1 MRTLRTLLFALSL
14 GALSL
19 GAISTNAYAQQ
30 DAALTEAQARFKEG
44 LDLADAN
51 NHEASRIKFQQAWAV
66 YKSPA
71 VLYNLARSEQLTGH
85 DIEAFEHFR
94 EFLKSPPDP
103 KVTEAHKK
111 KAQENVDE
119 LGKKLGQVDV
129 QAPPNARVTVDGKV
143 AADAARE
150 PVPVMPGRHVIE
162 ATLEGRIKSVT
173 VECAAGNIAKA
184 RIEFETTGAG
194 GGAGGGGGGSIT
206 EPPPAGGDEHASSAR
221 YVVPAIIGVAGLAS
235 LGVGIGFGIASQS
248 AKDEED
254 ALRKPGTCAVTT
266 SPECRA
272 LDDKI
277 SDTTSKGTISTI
289 GYVGGG
295 VLLAAA
301 VVTYIVW
308 PSSKKSASG
317 ITFTPVASANGGMLH
332 LGGSFQ

>member
-1 MRTLRTLLFALSL
+1 MRTFRTLLFALSL
-14 GALSL
+14 TTIPA
-19 GAISTNAYAQQ
+19 AAFAQQ
-30 DAALTEAQARFKEG
+30 DVALTEAQARFKEG

-51 NHEASRIKFQQAWAV
+51 NHEAARLKFQQAYAV

-94 EFLKSPPDP
+94 EFLKAPPDP

-119 LGKKLGQVDV
+119 LTKKLGQVDV
-129 QAPPNARVTVDGKV
+129 QAPPNARITVDGRI
-143 AADAARE
+143 APEAARD
-150 PVPVMPGRHVIE
+150 PVPVAPGRHVVE
-162 ATLEGRIKSVT
+162 ATLEGRIKSIT
-173 VECAAGNIAKA
+173 VECTAGNITKAK
-184 RIEFETTGAG
+184 IEFEGTTAG
-194 GGAGGGGGGSIT
+194 SGGGSGIT
-206 EPPPAGGDEHASSAR
+206 EPPPSGIDDDRSSSAR
-221 YVVPAIIGVAGLAS
+221 YVVPAILGVAGLAS
-235 LGVGIGFGIASQS
+235 LGIGMGFGLASQA

-254 ALRKPGTCAVTT
+254 SLRKPGVCNDRT
-266 SPECRA
+266 SGDCQTLQA
-272 LDDKI
+272 KSDDV
-277 SDTTSKGTISTI
+277 TSKGTISTI

-317 ITFTPVASANGGMLH
+317 ITVTPVASANGGMLH

>member
-1 MRTLRTLLFALSL
+1 MRTLRTLLFAVSLST
-14 GALSL
+14 
-19 GAISTNAYAQQ
+19 ISMTAYAQQ
-30 DAALTEAQARFKEG
+30 DAALVEAQARFKEG

-51 NHEASRIKFQQAWAV
+51 NHEASRLKFQQAWAV

-129 QAPPNARVTVDGKV
+129 QAPPNARVTVDGKI
-143 AADAARE
+143 AAEAARE

-173 VECAAGNIAKA
+173 VECSAGNITKA
-184 RIEFETTGAG
+184 RIEFESTG
-194 GGAGGGGGGSIT
+194 GGSSGGGGTIT
-206 EPPPAGGDEHASSAR
+206 EPPPPGGDEHSSSAR

-235 LGVGIGFGIASQS
+235 LGVGIGFGLASQS
-248 AKDEED
+248 SKDEED

-277 SDTTSKGTISTI
+277 SDTTTKGTISTI

>member
-1 MRTLRTLLFALSL
+1 MRTIRTLLFSLSL
-14 GALSL
+14 AS
-19 GAISTNAYAQQ
+19 ACASASMTIAPNAFAQQ

-51 NHEASRIKFQQAWAV
+51 NHEAARVKFQQAWSV

-94 EFLKSPPDP
+94 EFLKAPPDP

-129 QAPPNARVTVDGKV
+129 QAPPNARITVDGKIAPEAV
-143 AADAARE
+143 RE
-150 PVPVMPGRHVIE
+150 PVPVAPGRHVIE
-162 ATLEGRIKSVT
+162 ATLEGRIKSIT
-173 VECAAGNIAKA
+173 VECTAGNITKAK
-184 RIEFETTGAG
+184 IEFDTS
-194 GGAGGGGGGSIT
+194 GGGSSGGPIT
-206 EPPPAGGDEHASSAR
+206 EPPPAGGGDDRSSSAR
-221 YVVPAIIGVAGLAS
+221 YVVPAVIGVAGLVS
-235 LGVGIGFGIASQS
+235 LGVGIGFGLASQA
-248 AKDEED
+248 AKDEEES
-254 ALRKPGTCAVTT
+254 LRRPGVC
-266 SPECRA
+266 SDRA
-272 LDDKI
+272 SGDCQTLQAKSDDV
-277 SDTTSKGTISTI
+277 TSKGTISTI

-317 ITFTPVASANGGMLH
+317 ITFAPVASANGGMLH

>member
-1 MRTLRTLLFALSL
+1 MRTIRSFLFALSL
-14 GALSL
+14 TTMSAS
-19 GAISTNAYAQQ
+19 AFAQQ

-51 NHEASRIKFQQAWAV
+51 NHEASRLKFQQAWSV

-111 KAQENVDE
+111 KAQENVEE

-129 QAPPNARVTVDGKV
+129 QAPPTARVTVDGKHAPEAV
-143 AADAARE
+143 RE
-150 PVPVMPGRHVIE
+150 PIPVMPGRHVIE
-162 ATLEGRIKSVT
+162 ATLEGRIKSIT
-173 VECAAGNIAKA
+173 VECAPGNVTKA
-184 RIEFETTGAG
+184 RIEFESTG
-194 GGAGGGGGGSIT
+194 GGTIT
-206 EPPPAGGDEHASSAR
+206 EPPREGDGEHSSSSR
-221 YVVPAIIGVAGLAS
+221 YVVPAIIGAAGLVS
-235 LGVGIGFGIASQS
+235 LGIGIGFGVASQS
-248 AKDEED
+248 AKDEEN
-254 ALRKPGTCAVTT
+254 ALRKPGACAVTT
-266 SPECRA
+266 SPDCLA
-272 LDDKI
+272 LDEKR
-277 SDTTSKGTISTI
+277 SDVTTKGTVSTI

-317 ITFTPVASANGGMLH
+317 ITFTPVASATGGMLH

>member
-1 MRTLRTLLFALSL
+1 MRTLRTLLFAISL
-14 GALSL
+14 GTMST
-19 GAISTNAYAQQ
+19 ISMTAYAQQ
-30 DAALTEAQARFKEG
+30 DAALVEAQARFKEG

-51 NHEASRIKFQQAWAV
+51 NHEASRLKFQQAWAV

-94 EFLKSPPDP
+94 EFLKAPPDP

-129 QAPPNARVTVDGKV
+129 QAPPNARITVDGKV
-143 AADAARE
+143 ASEAARE
-150 PVPVMPGRHVIE
+150 PVAVMPGRHVVE
-162 ATLEGRIKSVT
+162 ATLEGRIKSIT
-173 VECAAGNIAKA
+173 VECSAGNITKA
-184 RIEFETTGAG
+184 RIEFETTS
-194 GGAGGGGGGSIT
+194 GGGGGIT
-206 EPPPAGGDEHASSAR
+206 EPPPAGGDDRSSSAR

-248 AKDEED
+248 SKDEED
-254 ALRKPGTCAVTT
+254 ALRKPGTCVVTT

-272 LDDKI
+272 LDEKI
-277 SDTTSKGTISTI
+277 SDTTAKGTISTI

-301 VVTYIVW
+301 VVTYIAW

-317 ITFTPVASANGGMLH
+317 VTFTPVASANGGMLH

>member
-1 MRTLRTLLFALSL
+1 MRKLRTLLFAFVLST
-14 GALSL
+14 A
-19 GAISTNAYAQQ
+19 STASMTAFAQQ

-51 NHEASRIKFQQAWAV
+51 NHEAARLKFQQAYSV

-111 KAQENVDE
+111 KAQENAEE
-119 LGKKLGQVDV
+119 LAKKLGQVDV
-129 QAPPNARVTVDGKV
+129 QAPPNARITVDGKI
-143 AADAARE
+143 APEAARD
-150 PVPVMPGRHVIE
+150 PVPVAPGRHVIE
-162 ATLEGRIKSVT
+162 ATLEGRIKSIA
-173 VECAAGNIAKA
+173 VECTAGNVTKAK
-184 RIEFETTGAG
+184 IEFETTTGGSGAG
-194 GGAGGGGGGSIT
+194 TGSGFT
-206 EPPPAGGDEHASSAR
+206 EPPPAGGDDDRTSSAR
-221 YVVPAIIGVAGLAS
+221 YVVPAILGVAGLAS
-235 LGVGIGFGIASQS
+235 LGIGMGFGLASQA

-254 ALRKPGTCAVTT
+254 SLRKPGVCND
-266 SPECRA
+266 RA
-272 LDDKI
+272 SGDCQTLQAKSDDV
-277 SDTTSKGTISTI
+277 TSKGTISTI

-317 ITFTPVASANGGMLH
+317 ITVTPVASANGGMLH

>member
-1 MRTLRTLLFALSL
+1 MRPLRTLLFILCFSFSTTAL
-14 GALSL
+14 
-19 GAISTNAYAQQ
+19 AQQ

-44 LDLADAN
+44 LELADSN
-51 NHEASRIKFQQAWAV
+51 DHEAARLKFQQAWSV

-111 KAQENVDE
+111 KAQENVGE
-119 LGKKLGQVDV
+119 LTKKLAQVDV
-129 QAPPNARVTVDGKV
+129 EAPPTARVTVDGKV
-143 AADAARE
+143 ATDAVRE
-150 PVPVMPGRHVIE
+150 PVPVAPGRHVIE
-162 ATLEGRIKSVT
+162 ATLEGRIKSIT
-173 VECAAGNIAKA
+173 VECAAGNVTKAK
-184 RIEFETTGAG
+184 IEFETTPSGG
-194 GGAGGGGGGSIT
+194 GGAGPGFT
-206 EPPPAGGDEHASSAR
+206 EPPPAGGDDRSSSAR

-235 LGVGIGFGIASQS
+235 LGVGIGFGLASQS

-254 ALRKPGTCAVTT
+254 ALRKPGACTVTT
-266 SPECRA
+266 SPDCQA
-272 LDDKI
+272 LDEKR
-277 SDTTSKGTISTI
+277 SDVTTKGTVSTI

-301 VVTYIVW
+301 AITYIVW
-308 PSSKKSASG
+308 PSSKKSGSR
-317 ITFTPVASANGGMLH
+317 ITFAPVASANGGMLH

>member
-1 MRTLRTLLFALSL
+1 MRSIRSFLFVLSL
-14 GALSL
+14 SASAVSL
-19 GAISTNAYAQQ
+19 HARPAFAQQ
-30 DAALTEAQARFKEG
+30 DVALVEAQARFKEG

-51 NHEASRIKFQQAWAV
+51 NHEAARLKFQQAWSV

-94 EFLKSPPDP
+94 EFLKAPPDP

-111 KAQENVDE
+111 KAQENAEE
-119 LGKKLGQVDV
+119 LGRKLGQVDV
-129 QAPPNARVTVDGKV
+129 QAPPNARVTVDGRI
-143 AADAARE
+143 APEAARE

-162 ATLEGRIKSVT
+162 ATLEGRIKSIT
-173 VECAAGNIAKA
+173 VECAAGSITKAK
-184 RIEFETTGAG
+184 IEFDTG
-194 GGAGGGGGGSIT
+194 GGTAIT
-206 EPPPAGGDEHASSAR
+206 EPPPAGGDDRSSSAR
-221 YVVPAIIGVAGLAS
+221 YVVPAIIGVAGLMS
-235 LGVGIGFGIASQS
+235 LGVGIGFGLASQN

-254 ALRKPGTCAVTT
+254 ALRRPGVCNPTTTPDCRMLEEKSDDVTM
-266 SPECRA
+266 
-272 LDDKI
+272 
-277 SDTTSKGTISTI
+277 KGTVSTI

-317 ITFTPVASANGGMLH
+317 ITFAPVANANGGMLH